1 MFQRLETRHGWNLVA
16 HAFAYITASRVR
28 PVFIVY
34 LVKNKESRMIRSKCS
49 QTSLRKSMCRKHTI
63 ELQTQTYEIM
73 KPFFL
78 FSIDFKMVII
88 LKGFDQ
94 IYDFYDCILAWII
107 RA

>member
-1 MFQRLETRHGWNLVA
+1 MVGILWRMPLLTSLLLGSDHFSL
-16 HAFAYITASRVR
+16 
-28 PVFIVY
+28 Y
-34 LVKNKESRMIRSKCS
+34 LVKNKETRIIRSKSS